1 MLLNGTKS
9 ESFKNWKIETW
20 SRCQNL
26 LMWQVDTCLKVFC
39 DETVD
44 ALKFHPGMQDEN
56 VDGTVTLIAK
66 IIEFWKMVNINNL
79 MLYHLPQICV
89 LMI

>member
-1 MLLNGTKS
+1 
-9 ESFKNWKIETW
+9 
-20 SRCQNL
+20 
-26 LMWQVDTCLKVFC
+26 MWQVDTRLKVFC

-66 IIEFWKMVNINNL
+66 IIEFRKMVNVSSL

>member
-1 MLLNGTKS
+1 
-9 ESFKNWKIETW
+9 
-20 SRCQNL
+20 
-26 LMWQVDTCLKVFC
+26 MWQVDTCLKVFC

-66 IIEFWKMVNINNL
+66 IIEFRKMVNANSL